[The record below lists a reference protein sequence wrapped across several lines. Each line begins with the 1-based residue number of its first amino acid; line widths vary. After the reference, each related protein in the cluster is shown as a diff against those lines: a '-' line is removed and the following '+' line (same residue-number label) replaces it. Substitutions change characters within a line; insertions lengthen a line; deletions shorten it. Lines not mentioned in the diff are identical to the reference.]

1 MLTGILIAAA
11 VTAILIVP
19 LAAKGEV
26 IWHEFALKCRIRFYL
41 GPAPVANLQAV
52 AGLEPVTLQASLNG
66 ARLRRRR
73 SSGQKSQP
81 PRRRAFYLRTL
92 ANAVRCRRLEVRFDL
107 GVAQDAAATAIGYG
121 TLSALTN
128 MPLAWAK
135 SRGAEGCSGSVKA
148 HFDEPRYEG
157 TIEGIF
163 QTNLA
168 HIMLGAVK
176 AWRDR

>member
-1 MLTGILIAAA
+1 M
-11 VTAILIVP
+11 
-19 LAAKGEV
+19 
-26 IWHEFALKCRIRFYL
+26 CIRDR
-41 GPAPVANLQAV
+41 AV

-121 TLSALTN
+121 DVYKRQERTE
-128 MPLAWAK
+128 
-135 SRGAEGCSGSVKA
+135 EG
-148 HFDEPRYEG
+148 PW
-157 TIEGIF
+157 I
-163 QTNLA
+163 Q
-168 HIMLGAVK
+168 
-176 AWRDR
+176 